1 MSKHELLRKLAAV
14 RETERGIVPDQ
25 AWVLRTRERLMDHAH
40 RTHAQ
45 AAAPLS
51 FAARL
56 KLMVRHFAPTKLFQF
71 MRAPVLASLSIFAT
85 VLGGSLVSVSAAE
98 RSVPGDFLYPI
109 KLAGEQTRL
118 AFTSDKVERI
128 KLKTDYVERRVE
140 EIKAIASNQDGASSD
155 LLREA
160 AKGLKR
166 DLDTVKNQ
174 LKDVKKETAQKS
186 AAVAR
191 LVDSRSN
198 SVAQELKNVR
208 GTVPQDVKPSMAEA
222 EAAAL
227 QTGVSA
233 VGVLIDAQ
241 DKPEGKDII
250 SDEDVTKAIESKVN
264 GIRATLEGTAERL
277 RAVSPTSTI
286 SGHSASTGTSSLP
299 ATSSTVL
306 TMLVAS
312 SSAFNISAA
321 SATLQEVRVLLGE
334 HRLDEVTDKLHEAA
348 SAAAQAEVT
357 FDLAASGTVPLVPV
371 VPATSTQS
379 GTGTTTTSNQ
389 LSGASPP

>member
-14 RETERGIVPDQ
+14 RTTERGIVPDQ
-25 AWVLRTRERLMDHAH
+25 VWVLRTRARLMEQAH
-40 RTHAQ
+40 QTHAQ
-45 AAAPLS
+45 ATAPLS
-51 FAARL
+51 LSTRL
-56 KLMVRHFAPTKLFQF
+56 KIIARQLAPTKVFQF
-71 MRAPVLASLSIFAT
+71 MRAPALAALSIFAT

-128 KLKTDYVERRVE
+128 KLKTDYVDRRVA
-140 EIKAIASNQDGASSD
+140 EIKTIASNQDDESSD

-174 LKDVKKETAQKS
+174 LKEVKQETAQKS
-186 AAVAR
+186 ADVAR

-198 SVAQELKNVR
+198 AVAQELKQVR
-208 GTVPQDVKPSMAEA
+208 GSVPQDVKPSVAEA

-241 DKPEGKDII
+241 DKPDGKNII
-250 SDEDVTKAIESKVN
+250 SDEDVTRAIESKVD
-264 GIRATLEGTAERL
+264 GIRATLAGTAERL
-277 RAVSPTSTI
+277 RAVSPTGT
-286 SGHSASTGTSSLP
+286 ASDQPFLTATSSVP
-299 ATSSTVL
+299 AASSTVL

-312 SSAFNISAA
+312 SSAFNINAA

-334 HRLDEVTDKLHEAA
+334 RRLDEVTDKLHEAA
-348 SAAAQAEVT
+348 TAAAQAEVT
-357 FDLAASGTVPLVPV
+357 FDLAASGTVPIVPA
-371 VPATSTQS
+371 ATSTQS
-379 GTGTTTTSNQ
+379 GTGTTSTLNHIIT
-389 LSGASPP
+389 GISPP